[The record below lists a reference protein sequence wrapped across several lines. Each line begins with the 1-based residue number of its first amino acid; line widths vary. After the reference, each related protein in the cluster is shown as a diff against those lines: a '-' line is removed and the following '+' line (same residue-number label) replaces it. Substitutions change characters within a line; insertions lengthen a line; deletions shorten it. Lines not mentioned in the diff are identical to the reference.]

1 MSVFLTEDS
10 LKAGEIHLNVCAKMQ
25 LIQTYKFS
33 NEVLF
38 LKQVNF
44 LQGH

>member
-1 MSVFLTEDS
+1 MSVFLIEDS
-10 LKAGEIHLNVCAKMQ
+10 LKTGEIHLNVCAKMQ
-25 LIQTYKFS
+25 LIQTYEFS